1 MLFFLRVILVHLFL
15 EHSSAASLPLLL
27 SHPLESP
34 QLLDTRTSESVAASC
49 DNLTHC
55 RKLSAVVWSCLA
67 TIFACTWVSVHP
79 NVPPPNQSQDDGGL
93 CRTAISRGP
102 HAVEGIQ
109 IPAPAPPFSS
119 AWAGSFSSEGYPFAT
134 KEQLFASP
142 RLRDAILAIHP
153 NDITDKS
160 KGDFLSKGVAL
171 LQGLW
176 FSTQCLARVHQRL
189 ALTQL
194 EVATL
199 AYAVVKV
206 VVWVLASSPPS
217 SVPPPPLTTPLPP
230 PPSPPSGPSPCPQN
244 TQLAAL
250 GITTLV
256 GTVFGGIHC
265 AAWLTSY
272 STPVETWLWRSCSAA
287 ITVLPAAL
295 MGHVVLSRT
304 REIPVYIAAR
314 LVLIVLPLMALRR
327 LPPSAFVEV
336 DWGVYIPH
344 MGLLSG

>member
-1 MLFFLRVILVHLFL
+1 
-15 EHSSAASLPLLL
+15 
-27 SHPLESP
+27 
-34 QLLDTRTSESVAASC
+34 
-49 DNLTHC
+49 
-55 RKLSAVVWSCLA
+55 
-67 TIFACTWVSVHP
+67 
-79 NVPPPNQSQDDGGL
+79 
-93 CRTAISRGP
+93 
-102 HAVEGIQ
+102 
-109 IPAPAPPFSS
+109 
-119 AWAGSFSSEGYPFAT
+119 
-134 KEQLFASP
+134 
-142 RLRDAILAIHP
+142 
-153 NDITDKS
+153 
-160 KGDFLSKGVAL
+160 
-171 LQGLW
+171 
-176 FSTQCLARVHQRL
+176 
-189 ALTQL
+189 
-194 EVATL
+194 L

-206 VVWVLASSPPS
+206 VVWVLWWDKPLGVQRGIVVWFPSPNSADSDSNSNVHPNPNTNLDSSLNS
-217 SVPPPPLTTPLPP
+217 NFPPLALSGAVRLEQETRSFSFLAPLLGPSPAAYDPLASTAVPALWSLPLPP
-230 PPSPPSGPSPCPQN
+230 N

-256 GTVFGGIHC
+256 GTIFGGIHC

-304 REIPVYIAAR
+304 VQFNFLLNRGIEPQIKNRFQHRVGNVLKRVRGAVAPILIWSEIPVYIAAR